1 MSATSATITL
11 VRQPVQQNVFYI
23 ESSTGRVFTYQPT
36 GQTYIGDLVQLDSS
50 EKHMISKTNG
60 CLSHARV
67 RYLPNIKEIM
77 ARLRAEHAA
86 ATPPSAA
93 KAAATPPSAAK
104 VAVTAKSP

>member
-86 ATPPSAA
+86 AVAVATPPSAA
-93 KAAATPPSAAK
+93 KAP
-104 VAVTAKSP
+104 VAAKSP